1 MTVIDL
7 RSDTVTRPT
16 PAMIEAMRTARIG
29 DDGLEGDPTV
39 RELEARAAEITGK
52 EAGLFVVSGTMGNL
66 IGMMANVREPGT
78 ILLNEIAHILVTE
91 MGGVS
96 LLANLFPKPIGGPGG
111 QIDLDRLREAI
122 VPKLAPGFQK
132 TVLIALEN
140 THNHAGGTVL
150 PEDYMAAVHALAGQ
164 YGIPVHVDGAR
175 IFNAAAA
182 LGVPVAALA
191 RHAETVTFCLSKGLG
206 APIGAV
212 LVGSQAVID
221 RGRSIR
227 KMLGGTLRQAGIL
240 AAAGIVALDTMVDR
254 LADDHANAKR
264 LAEGLHAIE
273 PSLIDP
279 NAVASNILVL
289 DLAASGHSSAEWAE
303 TLNKKGL
310 WTRGNDTFRMRFVT
324 HHHVSSAD
332 VDVAIAA
339 FAETWAEW
347 R

>member
-1 MTVIDL
+1 MQSFRKAFGVGVVIGQTIDHG
-7 RSDTVTRPT
+7 
-16 PAMIEAMRTARIG
+16 IE
-29 DDGLEGDPTV
+29 
-39 RELEARAAEITGK
+39 
-52 EAGLFVVSGTMGNL
+52 
-66 IGMMANVREPGT
+66 
-78 ILLNEIAHILVTE
+78 
-91 MGGVS
+91 
-96 LLANLFPKPIGGPGG
+96 
-111 QIDLDRLREAI
+111 
-122 VPKLAPGFQK
+122 
-132 TVLIALEN
+132 
-140 THNHAGGTVL
+140 
-150 PEDYMAAVHALAGQ
+150 
-164 YGIPVHVDGAR
+164 
-175 IFNAAAA
+175 
-182 LGVPVAALA
+182 
-191 RHAETVTFCLSKGLG
+191 G

-289 DLAASGHSSAEWAE
+289 DLAASGRSSAEWAE